1 MGKSSLMVR
10 TASKLREQGVAV
22 VVLDLT
28 AIGQNVTPEQ
38 WYHGLLM
45 RVGRQ
50 LWAEDELERF
60 WDAHPKL
67 SPIQRFF
74 SALRDVILGRRD
86 GASRILKPDGRVVI
100 FVDEIDVVRSLSFR
114 TDEFF
119 AAIRE

>member
-10 TASKLREQGVAV
+10 TASKLRDQAIV
-22 VVLDLT
+22 VVVPDWT

-67 SPIQRFF
+67 SPVQRFF
-74 SALRDVILGRRD
+74 SALRDGILGQKH
-86 GASRILKPDGRVVI
+86 GTSRILKPDVRVVI
-100 FVDEIDVVRSLSFR
+100 FVDE
-114 TDEFF
+114 
-119 AAIRE
+119 